1 MARKKGSKDYPVE
14 LKREA
19 LRLFFEEGW
28 TKPEITE
35 HLSIRDPKRVGHW
48 LWQYRKEGEAMFSRK
63 RPGRPPKQES
73 REAYI
78 ARLEME
84 NDLLKK
90 YRTELRKVLRERRNI
105 GASNTSLD
113 NTK

>member
-19 LRLFFEEGW
+19 IRLFFEEGW
-28 TKPEITE
+28 TKSEITE
-35 HLSIRDPKRVGHW
+35 HLSIRDPKRVGNW
-48 LWQYRKEGEAMFSRK
+48 LWRYRKEGEAMFLRK
-63 RPGRPPKQES
+63 RSGRPPKQES
-73 REAYI
+73 QEAYI

-90 YRTELRKVLRERRNI
+90 YHTELRKVLRERRNS

-113 NTK
+113 DTK